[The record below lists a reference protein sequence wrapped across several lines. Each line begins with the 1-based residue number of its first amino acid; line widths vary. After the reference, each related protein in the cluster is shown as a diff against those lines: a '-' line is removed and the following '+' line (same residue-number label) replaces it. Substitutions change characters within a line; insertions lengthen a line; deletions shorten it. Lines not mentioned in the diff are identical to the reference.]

1 MQSQK
6 IILQEMGGRKSEKK
20 MHLKVVKCLATLCL
34 AIGIFGICGLN
45 VHAESAALKKGSNTA
60 AVNISKDGWTITA
73 AFRKATALIL

>member
-1 MQSQK
+1 
-6 IILQEMGGRKSEKK
+6 

-34 AIGIFGICGLN
+34 TIGIFGVCGLN

-73 AFRKATALIL
+73 AFRKSNSSHIMKTKRNTVSRSYVVGR